1 MTGLLRILTLAFG
14 VCASLC
20 VARADEGP
28 PALRR
33 FVLTAASDDGGA
45 DRVRLRY
52 AGSDARAL
60 RRVLEQLG
68 GVATDDV
75 MALEEPSVPDFERAF
90 TDLGARLAAAHATGT
105 RTELVFF
112 YSGHSDDRG
121 LLLGGQ
127 LLAYTELRQAL
138 DRMPADVRIAIV
150 DSCASGTLIRQ
161 KGGARR
167 APFLFDVSTQVR
179 GHAFLTSSSANEA
192 AQESDFVGGS
202 FFTHYLVSGLRGAAD
217 ASGDRKVTLTE
228 AYRFAFD
235 ETLQRTGSTQ
245 AGAQHPAYDIQ
256 LAGTGDLVMT
266 DLRSTAAELQLDE
279 ALEGR
284 LFVRDQRG
292 TLVAELFKAK
302 NRKVNLALPAGR
314 YTLELLVGNERLLA
328 RAEAQAGS
336 VVALP
341 AGAFRRVSRERTT
354 MRGPHESY
362 EHRVFAASFVPPLN
376 TNTRHRTRPVLNG
389 LDVAVIYD
397 HPEAVEGLQLSLGGV
412 RARHYVDG
420 VQFGLLFNQTSE
432 LRGVQLTAAVNVSR
446 DEAEGWQIGTFNL
459 AERSMLGGQLSL
471 LSDYAEDLRG
481 LQTTLGLNVV
491 GGQGVGLQLGAINY
505 AQRLQGV
512 QIGGVNLAR
521 ELEGAAI
528 GAVNVSSGPVRGLQ
542 LGAFNYAE
550 RADVS
555 LGLIAITKE
564 GGVHTQLSTSDVAVL
579 TGALR
584 FDARYNYSFVSVGYH
599 PIGPRER
606 RAYLLGAGLGAKV
619 PVYRELVF
627 IDTDLG
633 AHVVQPT
640 GQWHTGVPNSLF
652 QLRVMA
658 RVEAH
663 RHFSLF
669 LGPTLNFLLQTD
681 PARRV
686 HPGFRVQRFDATE
699 PGAEVRVAY
708 WFGWTVGVR
717 L

>member
-1 MTGLLRILTLAFG
+1 VIALLRTLAFVFG

-20 VARADEGP
+20 TARADEGA

-33 FVLTAASDDGGA
+33 FVLTAAADDGGA

-68 GVATDDV
+68 GVAADDV
-75 MALEEPSVPDFERAF
+75 IALEEPSVLDFQRAF
-90 TDLGARLAAAHATGT
+90 TELGARLEAAHGAGA

-121 LLLGGQ
+121 LLLGDQ
-127 LLAYTELRQAL
+127 LLGYTELRQAL

-150 DSCASGTLIRQ
+150 DACASGTLIRQ

-167 APFLFDVSTQVR
+167 APFLFDLSTQVR

-266 DLRSTAAELQLDE
+266 DLRSTAAELQIDE

-302 NRKVNLALPAGR
+302 NRRVNLALPAGR
-314 YTLELLVGNERLLA
+314 YALELHVGNERMLA
-328 RAEAQAGS
+328 QAEAQAES

-341 AGAFRRVSRERTT
+341 ASAFRRVSRERTT
-354 MRGPHESY
+354 LRGPRESY
-362 EHRVFAASFVPPLN
+362 EHRVFAASFIPPFN

-397 HPEAVEGLQLSLGGV
+397 HPEAVEGVQLSLGGV
-412 RARHYVDG
+412 RARHYVEG
-420 VQFGLLFNQTSE
+420 VQFGLFFNQTYD

-446 DEAEGWQIGTFNL
+446 GEAAGWQIGTFNF
-459 AERSMLGGQLSL
+459 AERSMQGGQIALTSN
-471 LSDYAEDLRG
+471 YAEDLRG
-481 LQTTLGLNVV
+481 LQTTMGLNVV
-491 GGQGVGLQLGAINY
+491 TAQGVGLQLGSLNF

-512 QIGGVNLAR
+512 QIGGINSTRGLV
-521 ELEGAAI
+521 GAAI

-564 GGVHTQLSTSDVAVL
+564 GGVHAQLSTGDVAVL
-579 TGALR
+579 NGALR
-584 FDARYNYSFVSVGYH
+584 FDARYNYSFVSAGYH
-599 PIGPRER
+599 PMGAPER
-606 RAYLLGAGLGAKV
+606 SAYLLGAGLGAKV
-619 PVYRELVF
+619 PVYRDLVF
-627 IDTDLG
+627 VDIDLG

-640 GQWHTGVPNSLF
+640 GHWYTGLPNSLY

-663 RHFSLF
+663 KHFSLF
-669 LGPTLNFLLQTD
+669 MGPTLNFLLQAD

-686 HPGFRVQRFDATE
+686 HPGFRLQRFDATE
-699 PGAEVRVAY
+699 QGSDVRLTY
-708 WFGWTVGVR
+708 WFGWAIGVR